1 MLEKLKKYNMTKQML
16 ISKTINNL
24 SKLPENRIKE
34 ISEYAEF
41 LLRNIDEKITTE
53 GIQKL
58 VSDSKSFEF
67 LKEEEDLYTRDDLKE
82 VYK

>member
-1 MLEKLKKYNMTKQML
+1 ML
-16 ISKTINNL
+16 INKAINNI

-41 LLRNIDEKITTE
+41 LLKHIDDKIMTE

-58 VSDSKSFEF
+58 ISDSNSFEF
-67 LKEEEDLYTRDDLKE
+67 LKEEEDLYTRGDLKE

>member
-1 MLEKLKKYNMTKQML
+1 MTKQML
-16 ISKTINNL
+16 ISKTIKNI

-34 ISEYAEF
+34 ITEYAEF
-41 LLRNIDEKITTE
+41 LLRNIDEKIMTE

-67 LKEEEDLYTRDDLKE
+67 LKEEEDLYTRNDLKE